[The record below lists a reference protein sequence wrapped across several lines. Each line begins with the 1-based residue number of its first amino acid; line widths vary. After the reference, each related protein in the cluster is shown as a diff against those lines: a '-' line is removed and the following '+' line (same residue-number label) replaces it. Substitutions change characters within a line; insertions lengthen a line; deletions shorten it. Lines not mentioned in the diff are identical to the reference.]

1 MTEQQALEDIARRDV
16 ALVLEELERSLA
28 WIDRESFV
36 VDYGVIQR
44 GAGGLGVVVEWDTA
58 MHALLFVRKRLR
70 DLLTDAQRPVT

>member
-1 MTEQQALEDIARRDV
+1 MTRDDV
-16 ALVLEELERSLA
+16 APVLEELERSLA

-36 VDYGVIQR
+36 VDYDVIQR
-44 GAGGLGVVVEWDTA
+44 GAGGLGVVVDTSTA